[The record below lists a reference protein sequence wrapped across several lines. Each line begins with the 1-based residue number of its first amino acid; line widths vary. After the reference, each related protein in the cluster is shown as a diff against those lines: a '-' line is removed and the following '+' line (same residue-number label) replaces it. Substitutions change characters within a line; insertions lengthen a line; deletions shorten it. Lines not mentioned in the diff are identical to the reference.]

1 MVYFVKYVLNYYGLF
16 CDVVGLFVNLKGGN
30 KKNY

>member
-16 CDVVGLFVNLKGGN
+16 CDVVGFVGNFKGGN
-30 KKNY
+30 KFIY